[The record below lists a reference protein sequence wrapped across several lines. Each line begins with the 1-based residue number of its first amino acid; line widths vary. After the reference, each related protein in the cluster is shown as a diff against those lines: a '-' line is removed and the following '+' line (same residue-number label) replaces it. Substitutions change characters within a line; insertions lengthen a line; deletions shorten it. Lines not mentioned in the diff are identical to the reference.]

1 MIWGLGFFRAMGVTM
16 RNMFRPTMTVQY
28 PDEHLVI
35 PERARWALAHK
46 FDESGAP
53 KCTACLICERECPD
67 HIIHMTVSGD
77 TASGKHIDEYRYELG
92 ACMMC
97 GLCVA
102 ACPFDA
108 IEMSHEYELAT
119 PDPDKLIRILLRDV
133 DAASGKRAKEVAP
146 VAAREAGAPGE
157 PGAPSADGRGDGDA

>member
-1 MIWGLGFFRAMGVTM
+1 MWGTGFFRAMGVTM
-16 RNMFRPTMTVQY
+16 RNMFRPTLTVQY
-28 PDEHLVI
+28 PEQRLVI

-46 FDESGAP
+46 YDEDGAP
-53 KCTACLICERECPD
+53 KCTACMICERECPD
-67 HIIHMTVSGD
+67 DIIHLTVSGD
-77 TASGKHIDEYRYELG
+77 AASGKHIDEYRYELG

-119 PDPDKLIRILLRDV
+119 PDPAKLVRILLKDV
-133 DAASGKRAKEVAP
+133 DAASGKRAKGAEP
-146 VAAREAGAPGE
+146 AAAIGAAG
-157 PGAPSADGRGDGDA
+157 PGAPASAGGEGAGDA

>member
-1 MIWGLGFFRAMGVTM
+1 MIWGLGFIRAMGVTM
-16 RNMFRPTMTVQY
+16 RNMFRPAMTVQY

-46 FDESGAP
+46 FDETGAS

-67 HIIHMTVSGD
+67 DIIHLTVSGD
-77 TASGKHIDEYRYELG
+77 AATGKHIDEYRYELG

-102 ACPFDA
+102 ACPYDA

-119 PDPDKLIRILLRDV
+119 PHADKLVRILLKDV
-133 DAASGKRAKEVAP
+133 DAASGKRAKTDATTP
-146 VAAREAGAPGE
+146 VAEPAPA
-157 PGAPSADGRGDGDA
+157 APAPDGKGDGDA

>member
-16 RNMFRPTMTVQY
+16 RNMFRPAMTVQY

-46 FDESGAP
+46 YDEMGAP
-53 KCTACLICERECPD
+53 KCTACMICERECPD
-67 HIIHMTVSGD
+67 DIIHLTVSGD
-77 TASGKHIDEYRYELG
+77 AASGKHIDEYRYELG

-119 PDPDKLIRILLRDV
+119 PDPHALVRILLRDV
-133 DAASGKRAKEVAP
+133 DAASGKRAKTEP
-146 VAAREAGAPGE
+146 VATATGSGAVPA
-157 PGAPSADGRGDGDA
+157 APAAAEGTEDGDA

>member
-1 MIWGLGFFRAMGVTM
+1 VIWGLGFLRAMGVTM
-16 RNMFRPTMTVQY
+16 RNMFRPAMTVQY

-46 FDESGAP
+46 FDDAGAP

-67 HIIHMTVSGD
+67 HIIHMTISGD
-77 TASGKHIDEYRYELG
+77 AASGKHIDEYLYELG

-119 PDPDKLIRILLRDV
+119 PDPHALVRILLRDV
-133 DAASGKRAKEVAP
+133 DAASGKRTKTEAAAAAP
-146 VAAREAGAPGE
+146 EPTSPAAAAPPGDREGA
-157 PGAPSADGRGDGDA
+157 GDA